1 MIDAKKAVSAQL
13 IVTDMAGRSVQN
25 TSVILKQGM
34 NGFSLSTTAWPAG
47 MYAIQVA
54 GEGWKLSTRLVVAH

>member
-1 MIDAKKAVSAQL
+1 MIDAKKAVGAQL
-13 IVTDMAGRSVQN
+13 IVTDMAGRNIQH
-25 TSVILKQGM
+25 TSVSLKQGM
-34 NGFSLSTTAWPAG
+34 NGFSLNTAAWPTG